1 VASEYFEPRGPRAL
15 AHRGL
20 AVDAPE
26 NTLLAFARAVA
37 AGAHYIETD
46 VHASHDG
53 VAVVSHDP
61 TLERVAGRDIA
72 VGRLTMAE
80 LRRIDLG
87 HAQGFASLE
96 ETLDALPDTRFNIDV
111 KEEAAVDATVAAINR
126 VRASNRVLVTS
137 FSDRRRR
144 KVASRLPGVVSSAG
158 SAGVL
163 RFRIAATVGSTKA
176 LLSSLRGARALQV
189 PERVGVLRLVTPR
202 FIEAAHRVG
211 AEVHVWTVN
220 DPAVMA
226 RLLDLGVDGLV
237 TDRVDL
243 ALSLIAARS

>member
-1 VASEYFEPRGPRAL
+1 M
-15 AHRGL
+15 
-20 AVDAPE
+20 
-26 NTLLAFARAVA
+26 
-37 AGAHYIETD
+37 
-46 VHASHDG
+46 
-53 VAVVSHDP
+53 VSHDP

-111 KEEAAVDATVAAINR
+111 KEDAAVDATVAAINR
-126 VRASNRVLVTS
+126 TRAANRVLVTS

-144 KVASRLPGVVSSAG
+144 KVAARLPGVVSSAG

-163 RFRIAATVGSTKA
+163 RFRIAATLGSTKA
-176 LLSSLRGARALQV
+176 LLAALRGARALQV
-189 PERVGVLRLVTPR
+189 PERVGRLRLVTPR
-202 FIEAAHRVG
+202 FVEAAHRVG
-211 AEVHVWTVN
+211 VEVHVWTVN
-220 DPAVMA
+220 DPAVMT

-243 ALSLIAARS
+243 ALPLISARS